1 VNLLDAAIIAVTAT
15 AIVGGYRLGLIRGA
29 MAWLFLIQGL
39 VLATILLPGLDHQ
52 MKNLSPGLSLAIE
65 ITIFLGA
72 GYVGVYSGRW
82 MGNGYRREL
91 LAPKYERTD
100 RIAGAV
106 AAPVTIVLS
115 LWLLVMPALAQS
127 SGSLAGEVRQS
138 AVSRAIDRVFPP
150 PPDTSMAFHRLV
162 GPAGAPQVFASLDPF
177 LDDVAPPAE
186 SGLSESV
193 VGRVSAST
201 VKVEGV
207 ACSHRLDGS
216 GFTVAPDVVVT
227 NAHVVAGQ
235 SETEVI
241 RPDGSR
247 LPAVVASFDAD
258 RDLAVL
264 RVPGLDQVPLQIGKA
279 ETRETG
285 AVFGHPGGQSA
296 LDVSPALI
304 RRQISAR
311 GADLYYDHAIR
322 RQVLILAAELHPGD
336 SGAPLVDRNG
346 NVVGVAFAISLDR
359 GDTAYALSTEELQ
372 HALAAGRSGTADTGD
387 CLQ

>member
-1 VNLLDAAIIAVTAT
+1 V
-15 AIVGGYRLGLIRGA
+15 
-29 MAWLFLIQGL
+29 
-39 VLATILLPGLDHQ
+39 
-52 MKNLSPGLSLAIE
+52 
-65 ITIFLGA
+65 
-72 GYVGVYSGRW
+72 
-82 MGNGYRREL
+82 RE
-91 LAPKYERTD
+91 
-100 RIAGAV
+100 
-106 AAPVTIVLS
+106 
-115 LWLLVMPALAQS
+115 
-127 SGSLAGEVRQS
+127 S
-138 AVSRAIDRVFPP
+138 AVSRAIDGVFPP

-177 LDDVAPPAE
+177 LDDVAPPDQ
-186 SGLSESV
+186 SGLTESV
-193 VGRVSAST
+193 IERVSAST

-207 ACSHRLDGS
+207 ACSRRLDGS
-216 GFTVAPDVVVT
+216 GFTVAPEVVVT

-235 SETEVI
+235 RKTEVI

-247 LPAVVASFDAD
+247 LSAIVAAFDVD

-264 RVPGLDQVPLQIGKA
+264 RVPGLDESPLPIA
-279 ETRETG
+279 DPETRDTG

-322 RQVLILAAELHPGD
+322 RDVLILAAELRPGD
-336 SGAPLVDRNG
+336 SGAPLVDRKG

-359 GDTAYALSTEELQ
+359 GDTAYALATSELRPVIE
-372 HALAAGRSGTADTGD
+372 RSGRGAADTGD

>member
-1 VNLLDAAIIAVTAT
+1 MNLLDAAIVAVTLSAV
-15 AIVGGYRLGLIRGA
+15 VGGYRLGLLRGA
-29 MAWLFLIQGL
+29 TAWICLVQGL

-52 MKNLSPGLSLAIE
+52 IKDLSPGVSLAIE
-65 ITIFLGA
+65 ISIFLGA
-72 GYVGVYSGRW
+72 GYAGVYAGRW
-82 MGNGYRREL
+82 MGSRFRAEL
-91 LAPKYERTD
+91 LALAYERTD
-100 RIAGAV
+100 RVAGAV
-106 AAPVTIVLS
+106 AAPVAVIVS
-115 LWLLVMPALAQS
+115 LWLLVIPAMAQS
-127 SGSLAGEVRQS
+127 SGPLAGAVRES
-138 AVSRAIDRVFPP
+138 AVSRAIDGVFPT

-177 LDDVAPPAE
+177 LDDVAPPTE
-186 SGLSESV
+186 SGLPSSV
-193 VGRVSAST
+193 VERVSAST

-207 ACSHRLDGS
+207 ACSRRLDGS
-216 GFTVAPDVVVT
+216 GFTVAPNVVVT

-235 SETEVI
+235 QQTEVV
-241 RPDGSR
+241 RPDGRR
-247 LPAVVASFDAD
+247 LPAVVASFDPD

-264 RVPGLDQVPLQIGKA
+264 RVPGLDQTPLSIGNA

-322 RQVLILAAELHPGD
+322 RQVLILAADLAPGD

-346 NVVGVAFAISLDR
+346 DVVGVAFAISLDR
-359 GDTAYALSTEELQ
+359 GDTAYALSTQELQ
-372 HALAAGRSGTADTGD
+372 HALAAGRTGTADTGD